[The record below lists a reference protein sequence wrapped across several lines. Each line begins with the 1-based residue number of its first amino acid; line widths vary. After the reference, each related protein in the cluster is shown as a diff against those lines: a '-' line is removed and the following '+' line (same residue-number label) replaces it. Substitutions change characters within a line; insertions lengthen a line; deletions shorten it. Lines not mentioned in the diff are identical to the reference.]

1 MPSCPRCQVALKK
14 TPLGRICPQCDG
26 VMLSFAQLE
35 RVLKL
40 TTGRLVNSPL
50 GATLQPD
57 HTEEDR
63 EQDCMCPDCGKRMRR
78 FPYMQHSEVIV
89 DVCRDH
95 GMWLDDGELTEIR
108 QYLED
113 TGGEV
118 PTEGDDEEPPRGF
131 FARLFGLQ

>member
-1 MPSCPRCQVALKK
+1 MPVCPRCQVSLKN
-14 TPLGRICPQCDG
+14 TPLGRICPRCDG
-26 VMLSFAQLE
+26 VMLSFEQLE
-35 RVLKL
+35 RVLKM

-50 GATLQPD
+50 GNTLQPD
-57 HTEEDR
+57 HTDLDR
-63 EQDCMCPDCGKRMRR
+63 EPDCLCPDCGKRMRR

-113 TGGEV
+113 TGGGV
-118 PTEGDDEEPPRGF
+118 PQVDDEKDPPKGF